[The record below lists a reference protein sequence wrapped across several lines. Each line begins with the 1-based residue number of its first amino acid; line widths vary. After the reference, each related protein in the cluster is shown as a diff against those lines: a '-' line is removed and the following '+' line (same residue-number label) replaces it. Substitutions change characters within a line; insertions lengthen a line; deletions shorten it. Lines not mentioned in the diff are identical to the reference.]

1 VSGGKKITDSAITGD
16 TGIAL
21 IHTIVGRMRH
31 VWREWNGSLDAG
43 IDGSIE
49 LRDPLSGEVT
59 NKHVLV
65 QSKAWTVPFPGEDD
79 TKFHFVCDDRDIDY
93 WMKADDPV
101 VLICSHPA
109 TSEAWWVH
117 VQPWFADHGH
127 RASRRVDFNKATDA
141 FTAVTSSRL
150 LALADPHGRAHT
162 PTPVTINESLISNL
176 LPVEL
181 PDVYYSAPTSLHKR
195 GAVYA
200 AQRKSERPLR
210 EDFVLANNRI
220 YSWRPMSGTS
230 LALVPDAAANADPV
244 GELARSDA
252 NSRRL
257 LVNLLNVA
265 LQEDLGPDLC
275 WNKDRKFIYY
285 RATTDLSQRK
295 VRSTTGRSRT
305 VFKQYLNKKDPTQV
319 AYYRHAAL
327 RWRFVDFDGD
337 WYCAITPDY
346 FFTYDGQRESKFA
359 DDYLRKIKQID
370 RNQAVLGETR
380 AWAAIFRNPETLLGA
395 EDRILDFGDLIEFK
409 VDRGIDDADWKP
421 VSAPDVDSSYST
433 LFDEVD
439 DTL

>member
-1 VSGGKKITDSAITGD
+1 MPGGKKITNSAITGD

-21 IHTIVGRMRH
+21 IHTIVGQMRH

-49 LRDPLSGEVT
+49 LRDPLTGEVT
-59 NKHVLV
+59 NKHLLV
-65 QSKAWTVPFPGEDD
+65 QSKAWTVPFAGEDD
-79 TKFHFVCDDRDIDY
+79 KKFHFVCDDRDIDY
-93 WMKADDPV
+93 WMKANDPV
-101 VLICSHPA
+101 ILVCSHPE
-109 TSEAWWVH
+109 TGEAWWVH

-141 FTAVTSSRL
+141 FGATASSRL

-162 PTPVTINESLISNL
+162 PVPVSINESLLSNL
-176 LPVEL
+176 LPVEI
-181 PDVYYSAPTSLHKR
+181 PDVYYSAPTSLFKR

-200 AQRKSERPLR
+200 AQRKSERPFR
-210 EDFVLANNRI
+210 QDFVLANNRI
-220 YSWRPMSGTS
+220 YTWRPMSGTS

-244 GELARSDA
+244 GELASGDA
-252 NSRRL
+252 SSRRL
-257 LVNLLNVA
+257 LVNLLNMA
-265 LQEDLGPDLC
+265 LQEDLGEDLR
-275 WNKDRKFIYY
+275 WNGDRKFLYY
-285 RATTDLSQRK
+285 RATPDLSQRK
-295 VRSTTGRSRT
+295 VTSTTGRSRT
-305 VFKQYLNKKDPTQV
+305 VFKQYPNKKDPTQV

-327 RWRFVDFDGD
+327 RWQFVELDGD

-346 FFTYDGQRESKFA
+346 FFTYDGQHESKFA

-409 VDRGIDDADWKP
+409 VDRGIHDADWKP
-421 VSAPDVDSSYST
+421 ITPPDDELPEST
-433 LFDEVD
+433 LFDD
-439 DTL
+439 PGDAL